1 MKYLSLGAVAFVTAS
16 LVAAATPAFSDDE
29 KQLNVYN
36 WSDYIGEHTVE
47 NFQKDTGI
55 KVQYDVY
62 DSNEAL
68 EAKLMAGNTGYDLV
82 VPTGPFLG
90 RQIKAGIYQKIDKS
104 KLKNYGNLDPLILK
118 AEAAFDPGNE
128 YAVPYFWGTV
138 GVGINVD
145 KVKQRLGADAPVD
158 SLAIFFDPK
167 YADKLKDCGVTML
180 DSPSDIFPMIFT
192 YLGKDPHTKKK
203 EDFEAA
209 QKLMAAI
216 RPDIKY
222 FHSSS
227 YINDLA
233 NGEVCASLGWSGDVF
248 IAASRA
254 ADAKNGVNLEYHIPK
269 EGSLL
274 WVDNL
279 AIPKDAKHVENALK
293 FIDDLLDPKVAA
305 DGVNFV
311 TYPSSVKLELMT
323 TVQKDIAE
331 NPGIYPTEDVKK
343 KLFPDEIVDAAT
355 ERLRT
360 RTWTTIKTGQ

>member
-16 LVAAATPAFSDDE
+16 LVAAATPAFADDE

-47 NFQKDTGI
+47 NFEKATGI

-68 EAKLMAGNTGYDLV
+68 EAKLMAGNTGYDVV

-104 KLKNYGNLDPLILK
+104 KLKNYGNLDPKVLAI
-118 AEAAFDPGNE
+118 EAAFDPGNQ

-138 GVGINVD
+138 GIGINVD

-158 SLAIFFDPK
+158 SLALLLDPK

-180 DSPSDIFPMIFT
+180 DSPSDIFPLILN
-192 YLGKDPHTKKK
+192 YLGKDPHSKKK
-203 EDFEAA
+203 EDYEAVE
-209 QKLMAAI
+209 KVMKGI

-233 NGEVCASLGWSGDVF
+233 NGEVCAVLGWSGDVS

-254 ADAKNGVNLEYHIPK
+254 SDAKNGVNIEYHIPK

-274 WVDNL
+274 WVDSL
-279 AIPKDAKHVENALK
+279 AIPKDAKHVDNALK
-293 FIDDLLDPKVAA
+293 FIDNLLDPQVAA

-331 NPGIYPTEDVKK
+331 NPGIYPTPEVQK
-343 KLFPDEIVDAAT
+343 KLFPDKIMDAASD
-355 ERLRT
+355 RLRT
-360 RTWTTIKTGQ
+360 RVWTSIKTGQ

>member
-1 MKYLSLGAVAFVTAS
+1 
-16 LVAAATPAFSDDE
+16 
-29 KQLNVYN
+29 
-36 WSDYIGEHTVE
+36 
-47 NFQKDTGI
+47 
-55 KVQYDVY
+55 
-62 DSNEAL
+62 
-68 EAKLMAGNTGYDLV
+68 MAGNTGYDIV

-104 KLKNYGNLDPLILK
+104 KLKNYGNLDPLILQ

-138 GVGINVD
+138 GIGINVD
-145 KVKQRLGADAPVD
+145 KVKQRLGDNAPVD
-158 SLAIFFDPK
+158 SLDLLLKPE
-167 YADKLKDCGVTML
+167 YADKLKDCGITML
-180 DSPSDIFPMIFT
+180 DSPSDIFPLIFN
-192 YLGKDPHTKKK
+192 YLGKDPHSTAK
-203 EDFEAA
+203 EDFDAV
-209 QKLMAAI
+209 QKIMQAI

-233 NGEVCASLGWSGDVF
+233 NGEVCAVLGWSGDVF

-254 ADAKNGVNLEYHIPK
+254 ADAKNGNNIAYHIPK

-279 AIPKDAKHVENALK
+279 AIPKDAQHVDNALK
-293 FIDDLLDPKVAA
+293 FIDNLLDPVVAA

-311 TYPSSVKLELMT
+311 TYPSSVKLDLMT
-323 TVQKDIAE
+323 TVTKDIAT

-343 KLFPDEIVDAAT
+343 KLFPDKIVDAET